1 MINWEKSSFYK
12 SKLDLEIDQSAL
24 EKQSCFSLNFGI
36 YIQELK
42 IPQISLTPE
51 SNIKLNFDSDN
62 MNTAISCY
70 IVLVGGKYLN
80 DIKDVMTKV
89 DSVKVVVGVRPQAIF
104 IQSNNYSEN
113 LDIDM
118 KTITTVMV
126 RTSSKPMCCVLTLF

>member
-1 MINWEKSSFYK
+1 MGS
-12 SKLDLEIDQSAL
+12 
-24 EKQSCFSLNFGI
+24 
-36 YIQELK
+36 
-42 IPQISLTPE
+42 
-51 SNIKLNFDSDN
+51 FDSDN
-62 MNTAISCY
+62 MNAAISCY

-126 RTSSKPMCCVLTLF
+126 QLQRKRKENGIQVKVYCPGLDSKYPQKHFISKKDI